1 MVRARTRTA
10 PVRALLYR
18 LAAPSA
24 AAQACQSGWMFSLQP
39 AMNVVPVFAP
49 AQLRTSCV
57 PKLPAHEA
65 RPQATTSAA
74 GRLHGN
80 RVISGGFY
88 ARKSRES
95 AQNTRVPMQPRAL
108 RGARSYLQHRDKR
121 QQILMVTDTPGAR
134 RATRRRSWNR
144 CAVLANSDARRHKA

>member
-1 MVRARTRTA
+1 
-10 PVRALLYR
+10 
-18 LAAPSA
+18 
-24 AAQACQSGWMFSLQP
+24 MFSLQT

-49 AQLRTSCV
+49 AQLRASCV

-108 RGARSYLQHRDKR
+108 RAARSYLQHRDKR
-121 QQILMVTDTPGAR
+121 QQILMVTDTRR
-134 RATRRRSWNR
+134 RAAGHAAALMEPLC
-144 CAVLANSDARRHKA
+144 CAGEF